1 MKNYLVLSLWH
12 QLQNLN
18 LSKFLRVKITLENDF
33 FSKQQFQFYFS
44 RYFNVEKSTYD
55 DANHGKCRLLSHHCN
70 INPRIEY
77 KVLESCPGFLE
88 NQSPMKDAKEE
99 VDEDVI
105 EIPYWKLTR
114 F

>member
-1 MKNYLVLSLWH
+1 M
-12 QLQNLN
+12 
-18 LSKFLRVKITLENDF
+18 I
-33 FSKQQFQFYFS
+33 FSKQPFQFSSS

-55 DANHGKCRLLSHHCN
+55 DANHGKCQLLSHYCN
-70 INPRIEY
+70 LNPRLEF
-77 KVLESCPGFLE
+77 KVLESCPRFLE
-88 NQSPMKDAKEE
+88 TSPMEVKEEE